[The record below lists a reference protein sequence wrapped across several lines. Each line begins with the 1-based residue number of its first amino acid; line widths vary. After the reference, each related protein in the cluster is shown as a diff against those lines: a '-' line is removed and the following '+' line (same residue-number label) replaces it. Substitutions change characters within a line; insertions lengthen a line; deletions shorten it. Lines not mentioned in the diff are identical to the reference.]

1 MELNSCIS
9 IYYIYE
15 KEELRMEKDVF
26 NDYPDVLDVGII
38 AKMLGISKSTV
49 YELIHNDQIKGF
61 LIGRKFRV
69 LKKEVIKYICETA
82 PTI

>member
-1 MELNSCIS
+1 
-9 IYYIYE
+9 
-15 KEELRMEKDVF
+15 MEKDVF
-26 NDYPDVLDVGII
+26 HDYPDVLDVGII
-38 AKMLGISKSTV
+38 AKMLWISKSTV
-49 YELIHNDQIKGF
+49 YELIHNNQIKGF